1 MGTKFLMDSNVI
13 IDYLD
18 NKLPV
23 AGMDFVSEIVD
34 KIPNISVISQI
45 EVLRYNAP
53 IHASR
58 ILSAFV
64 DYSSIYPLDNN
75 IVPLTIDI
83 CKRHRI
89 KLPDAI
95 IAATAIFYNF
105 TLLTRNV
112 DDFKNISNLQLVN
125 PWKIIVK

>member
-1 MGTKFLMDSNVI
+1 MGTKYLMDSNVI
-13 IDYLD
+13 IDFLD
-18 NKLPV
+18 NKLPI
-23 AGMDFVSEIVD
+23 AGMSFVSEIVD

-45 EVLRYNAP
+45 EVLRYNVP

-58 ILSAFV
+58 VLSAFV
-64 DYSSIYPLDNN
+64 GFSSVYPLDNN

-83 CKRHRI
+83 CKQHKI

-95 IAATAIFYNF
+95 IAATAIFHNF

-112 DDFKNISNLQLVN
+112 DDFKNISSLQFVN
-125 PWKIIVK
+125 PWEIIIP

>member
-1 MGTKFLMDSNVI
+1 MGTEYLMDSNVI

-18 NKLPV
+18 SKLPDT
-23 AGMDFVSEIVD
+23 GMDFVSNVVN
-34 KIPNISVISQI
+34 KVPNISVISQI

-58 ILSAFV
+58 VLSDFV
-64 DYSSIYPLDNN
+64 EISSVYPLDND

-83 CKRHRI
+83 CKRYKI

-105 TLLTRNV
+105 TLLTRNI
-112 DDFKNISNLQLVN
+112 DDFKNISSLQLVN
-125 PWKIIVK
+125 PWSV